1 MCGLCGFA
9 GSEFDQAGLDRMVDT
24 MVHRGPDDR
33 GVAYFGS
40 AGLGFRRLS
49 ILDLKGGHQPM
60 SGEDRHVVSVTNG
73 EIYNY
78 RQLRETLEAQGHV
91 FRSDSDAEVVPH
103 LYEQGG
109 IDHVVQELRGMF
121 AVAVLDR
128 RTQSMYLIRDHFG
141 IKPLYYTV
149 GSHGLFFASDVR
161 SLLASGRVAPSVNTD
176 ALWHYLTFQYVPDP
190 QTMFSGIWKLPP
202 AHYLSW
208 RDHHVDLTRYW
219 SMTYDPDPRLT
230 LPELAEAIHQT
241 LKDSVARHMMSDVPR
256 GAYLSSGI
264 DSSAVVAFLRQ
275 HQELDTFSIGFGKDQ
290 GEIEELEFARETAQ
304 ILRTRHHEVV
314 VGAAEYRDLLP
325 QIIAAQED
333 PVADPS
339 APALYFLAREA
350 RRYVTVVLSGEGAD
364 ELFAGYPIYAE
375 PSALRVFDYLPGSWR
390 RALGR
395 AAGVL
400 PTGIKGRGFLVRGSM
415 RLEERYLGNAKIFS
429 EKEKAEL
436 VPWVY
441 AENPDP
447 YWTVTA
453 PHYQKTVGLDPV
465 SRMQTIDGHTWLPG
479 DILMKAD
486 KMSMAHSLELRVPF
500 LDVEV
505 FQLAARIPVAYK
517 VGRGTTKLALR
528 EAMSRELPPAI
539 QRRPKLGFPIPIRHW
554 LKHQLRDFSQDML
567 LSSDHLPHFNRRA
580 VQSLL
585 DAAPGTVFNQ
595 DRKVWALLVF
605 ALWHQHYIGP
615 QAVDVRR
622 EEVRDERA
630 ATTP

>member
-1 MCGLCGFA
+1 MCGVCGFA
-9 GSEFDQAGLDRMVDT
+9 SSQFDKAGLDRMVDT
-24 MVHRGPDDR
+24 MIHRGPDDR

-49 ILDLKGGHQPM
+49 ILDLRGGHQPM
-60 SGEDRHVVSVTNG
+60 SGEDQQIVSVTNG

-78 RQLRETLEAQGHV
+78 RQLRDALEAQGHL

-109 IDHVVQELRGMF
+109 IDHVVRQLRGMF
-121 AVAVLDR
+121 AVAIWDR
-128 RTQSMYLIRDHFG
+128 RTNTMHLIRDHFG

-149 GSHGLFFASDVR
+149 GSEGLFFASDIR
-161 SLLASGRVAPSVNTD
+161 SLLASGRVEPAVNAN

-190 QTMFSGIWKLPP
+190 QTMFAGVWKLPP
-202 AHYLSW
+202 DHYLSW
-208 RDHHVDLTRYW
+208 HDHHVELTRYW
-219 SMTYDPDPRLT
+219 AMSYDPDPHFT
-230 LPELAEAIHQT
+230 LPELAEAIHHT

-275 HQELDTFSIGFGKDQ
+275 HQELDTFSIGFGTNH
-290 GEIEELEFARETAQ
+290 GEIDELDFARETSQ
-304 ILRTRHHEVV
+304 ILGTRHHEVV
-314 VGAAEYRDLLP
+314 VGAEEYQDLLP
-325 QIIAAQED
+325 QIIVSQED

-350 RRYVTVVLSGEGAD
+350 RRHVTVVLSGEGAD

-375 PSALRVFDYLPGSWR
+375 PSALRLFDYIPRGLR
-390 RALGR
+390 RALGQ
-395 AAGVL
+395 AAQIL
-400 PTGIKGRGFLVRGSM
+400 PPQMKGRGFLIRGSQ

-429 EKEKAEL
+429 EAEKAEL
-436 VPWVY
+436 LPWLN
-441 AENPDP
+441 AQKPDP

-453 PHYQKTVGLDPV
+453 PYYQKTENLDPV
-465 SRMQTIDGHTWLPG
+465 SRMQMVDGHTWLPG

-505 FQLAARIPVAYK
+505 FQLAARIPAAFK
-517 VGRGTTKLALR
+517 VGQGTTKLALR
-528 EAMSRELPPAI
+528 KAMARELPPAV
-539 QRRPKLGFPIPIRHW
+539 QHRPKLGFPIPIRHW
-554 LKHQLRDFSQDML
+554 LKNQLRDFSNDML
-567 LSSDHLPHFNRRA
+567 SSANLPQFNRRA

-585 DAAPGTVFNQ
+585 NAAPGTVFNQ
-595 DRKVWALLVF
+595 DRKVWTLLVF
-605 ALWHQHYIGP
+605 SLWHQQFMGS
-615 QAVDVRR
+615 QAVNLGR
-622 EEVRDERA
+622 EGVA
-630 ATTP
+630 NGHGATPT

>member
-1 MCGLCGFA
+1 MCGVCGFA
-9 GSEFDQAGLDRMVDT
+9 SSQFDKAGLDRMVDT

-33 GVAYFGS
+33 GVAYFGT

-49 ILDLKGGHQPM
+49 ILDLQGGHQPM
-60 SGEDRHVVSVTNG
+60 SGEDQNIVTVTNG

-78 RQLRETLEAQGHV
+78 RPLRQALEAQGHV

-109 IDHVVQELRGMF
+109 IDYVVQQLRGMF
-121 AVAVLDR
+121 AVAVWDGRANTMHLV
-128 RTQSMYLIRDHFG
+128 RDHFG
-141 IKPLYYTV
+141 IKPMYYTA
-149 GSHGLFFASDVR
+149 GPQGLFFASDIR
-161 SLLASGRVAPSVNTD
+161 SLLASGRVSASVNSN

-190 QTMFSGIWKLPP
+190 QTMFSGIWKLP
-202 AHYLSW
+202 AGHYLSW
-208 RDHHVDLTRYW
+208 RGHHVELTRYW
-219 SMTYDPDPRLT
+219 TLSYDPDPHLT
-230 LPELAEAIHQT
+230 LPEVAEAIHDA

-275 HQELDTFSIGFGKDQ
+275 HQTLDTFSIGFGQ
-290 GEIEELEFARETAQ
+290 NHGEIDELGFARETAQ
-304 ILRTRHHEVV
+304 ILDTRHHEVV
-314 VGAAEYRDLLP
+314 VGAEEYRDLLP

-350 RRYVTVVLSGEGAD
+350 RRHVTVVLSGEGAD

-375 PSALRVFDYLPGSWR
+375 PSALRLFDYLPERLRWAVGQAA
-390 RALGR
+390 RAL
-395 AAGVL
+395 
-400 PTGIKGRGFLVRGSM
+400 PTQMKGRGFLLRGSQ

-429 EKEKAEL
+429 EEEKAKL
-436 VPWVY
+436 LPWLP
-441 AENPDP
+441 AQNPDP

-453 PHYQKTVGLDPV
+453 PHYQTTAALDPV
-465 SRMQTIDGHTWLPG
+465 SRMQIIDGHTWLPG

-505 FQLAARIPVAYK
+505 FQLAARIPPAFK
-517 VGRGTTKLALR
+517 VGRGTTKIALR
-528 EAMSRELPPAI
+528 EAMARELPPAI
-539 QRRPKLGFPIPIRHW
+539 QQRPKLGFPIPIRHW
-554 LKHQLRDFSQDML
+554 LKDQLRDFSHDML
-567 LSSDHLPHFNRRA
+567 SAANLPHFDQRA

-585 DAAPGTVFNQ
+585 NAPPSSVFNH
-595 DRKVWALLVF
+595 DRKVWTLLVF
-605 ALWHQHYIGP
+605 SLWHQHFMGP
-615 QAVDVRR
+615 QSVDLGR
-622 EEVRDERA
+622 EGARIDYG
-630 ATTP
+630 ATPS